1 VNYQNILAAVDFSE
15 SSNTA
20 LQRAA
25 SIARASGAEFHVAH
39 AIETLT
45 YRGVTYQELLSPD
58 SQIKE
63 RAQAQ
68 KTLTEAVDGLGKDP
82 VPASVELLDGDP
94 RNVIVKHAEKI
105 GADLIVLGSHGHGR
119 LHDVLLGSITGH
131 ISHIATCSVLIVK
144 S

>member
-1 VNYQNILAAVDFSE
+1 VNYQNILVAIDFSAA
-15 SSNTA
+15 SKTA

-25 SIARASGAEFHVAH
+25 SLAKASGAQLHVAH
-39 AIETLT
+39 AIETLM
-45 YRGVTYQELLSPD
+45 YRGVAYQEPLSPD
-58 SQIKE
+58 SQKDQ
-63 RAQAQ
+63 RTQAQ
-68 KTLTEAVDGLGKDP
+68 NALTEAVNGLDENH

-94 RNVIVKHAEKI
+94 RNVIVKHAEKV

-131 ISHIATCSVLIVK
+131 ISHTATCSVLIVK